1 VTARRLA
8 GLVGLAVCLSAS
20 FAFGDDVAPLG
31 RFDLAPYRVTVRVTF
46 RADPYVTPA
55 LRHNVLSALT
65 ARIRQSFGA
74 TWTLL
79 PADRHTVE
87 EDDELTPADEEG
99 LERLTY
105 AAVAAQIGKLP
116 SDKAYLLVVRPE
128 GANWLIAGREWD
140 RTLQTLGPVL
150 TCSQTVPAIFC
161 SVYFHRC

>member
-1 VTARRLA
+1 M
-8 GLVGLAVCLSAS
+8 
-20 FAFGDDVAPLG
+20 
-31 RFDLAPYRVTVRVTF
+31 TVRVTF

-79 PADRHTVE
+79 PADRQTVE
-87 EDDELTPADEEG
+87 EDDELTPADEAG

-150 TCSQTVPAIFC
+150 TCSAIDRRAIADAASELLQRLFSPLLIVNDANRDSKTVTLTVRAGSIPFGDPRTAP
-161 SVYFHRC
+161 